1 MKIID
6 YGTHMNE
13 DLQPVMVLTV
23 EIPLML
29 DFYIPDELRTQ
40 LDEFFRQERE
50 KKKNGQSV

>member
-1 MKIID
+1 MKILD

-13 DLQPVMVLTV
+13 NLEPVMVLTV

-29 DFYIPDELRTQ
+29 DYYIPDELRIK

-50 KKKNGQSV
+50 RKKDGQSV

>member
-13 DLQPVMVLTV
+13 DLEPVMVITV

-29 DFYIPDELRTQ
+29 DYYMPDELRIK

-50 KKKNGQSV
+50 RKKDGQSV

>member
-29 DFYIPDELRTQ
+29 DFYMPDELRSQ

>member
-13 DLQPVMVLTV
+13 NLEPVMVLTV

-29 DFYIPDELRTQ
+29 DLYMPDELRIK
-40 LDEFFRQERE
+40 LDEFFQQERE
-50 KKKNGQSV
+50 RKKDGQSV

>member
-13 DLQPVMVLTV
+13 NLEPVMVLTV

-29 DFYIPDELRTQ
+29 DYYMPDELRIQ

-50 KKKNGQSV
+50 RKKDGQSV

>member
-29 DFYIPDELRTQ
+29 DFYMPDELRTQ

-50 KKKNGQSV
+50 RKKDGQSA

>member
-13 DLQPVMVLTV
+13 NLEPVMVLTV

-29 DFYIPDELRTQ
+29 DYYIPDELRIK
-40 LDEFFRQERE
+40 LDEFFQQERE
-50 KKKNGQSV
+50 RKKDGQSV

>member
-23 EIPLML
+23 EVPLML
-29 DFYIPDELRTQ
+29 DFYMPDELRTQ

>member
-29 DFYIPDELRTQ
+29 DFYMPDELRTQ

>member
-1 MKIID
+1 MKILD

-13 DLQPVMVLTV
+13 NLEPVMVLTV

-29 DFYIPDELRTQ
+29 DYYMPDELRIK

-50 KKKNGQSV
+50 RKKDGQSA

>member
-13 DLQPVMVLTV
+13 NLEPVMVITV

-29 DFYIPDELRTQ
+29 DYYIPDELRIK

-50 KKKNGQSV
+50 RKKDGQSV

>member
-13 DLQPVMVLTV
+13 NLEPVMVLTV

-29 DFYIPDELRTQ
+29 DYYIPDELRIK

-50 KKKNGQSV
+50 RKKDGQSV

>member
-13 DLQPVMVLTV
+13 NLEPVMVLTV

-29 DFYIPDELRTQ
+29 DYYMPDELRIK

-50 KKKNGQSV
+50 RKKDGQSV

>member
-1 MKIID
+1 MKILD

-13 DLQPVMVLTV
+13 DLEPVMVLTV

-29 DFYIPDELRTQ
+29 DYYIPDELRIK

-50 KKKNGQSV
+50 RKKDGQSV